1 MLTLP
6 ARKREKSAL
15 AREVK
20 AEHKMLR
27 SLRPRVSVN
36 QSNVSDHPFTNRET
50 RIKRRE
56 ERNMF
61 RRRLLPLAWALSFV
75 GYAGLLILGAYLL
88 LYGEWLY
95 QYAGLFIALAVLPFV
110 LTLVSW
116 LRGHNSN
123 RLEEP

>member
-1 MLTLP
+1 MG
-6 ARKREKSAL
+6 
-15 AREVK
+15 
-20 AEHKMLR
+20 
-27 SLRPRVSVN
+27 
-36 QSNVSDHPFTNRET
+36 DHPFDNRET

-56 ERNMF
+56 ERNTF
-61 RRRLLPLAWALSFV
+61 RRRLLPLAWALSLV
-75 GYAGLLILGAYLL
+75 GFAGLIILGAYLL

-116 LRGHNSN
+116 IRGHNSN